1 MNTKEILELARK
13 HVRNGAAMES
23 SALLCLEDAENFAR
37 SGVEAIARNR
47 AVASLKYSVGIFHCD
62 YQKAKGALS

>member
-47 AVASLKYSVGIFHCD
+47 AVASLKVIYST
-62 YQKAKGALS
+62 